1 MRNKI
6 IGLVTLLVSGIV
18 AIAYS
23 VTVEGANGG
32 FGMFLSIPSFVFVIG
47 VGGGLNFMRKH
58 TFLDDELGKSLRNDL
73 ALAGWIGF
81 IVGSILA
88 FGGNSDSIADIPSA
102 YLSAAIIPVLYG
114 YVIGAIAEAFV
125 TN

>member
-1 MRNKI
+1 MSNKI
-6 IGLVTLLVSGIV
+6 IGLIALLVSSV
-18 AIAYS
+18 AAIAYS
-23 VTVEGANGG
+23 FNVEGAAGG
-32 FGMFLSIPSFVFVIG
+32 FGLFLSIPSFVFVIG

-58 TFLDDELGKSLRNDL
+58 TFIDNELGKSLRDDL
-73 ALAGWIGF
+73 VLAGWLGF

-88 FGGNSDSIADIPSA
+88 FGGNSDSIADIPSS

>member
-6 IGLVTLLVSGIV
+6 IGLVAILFSSIV

-47 VGGGLNFMRKH
+47 VGGGLNFMRRH
-58 TFLDDELGKSLRNDL
+58 TLIDDNLGKSLRNDL
-73 ALAGWIGF
+73 ALAGWLGF
-81 IVGSILA
+81 IVGSVLA
-88 FGGNSDSIADIPSA
+88 FGGNTDSIANLPSA

-114 YVIGAIAEAFV
+114 YIIGAIAEAFM